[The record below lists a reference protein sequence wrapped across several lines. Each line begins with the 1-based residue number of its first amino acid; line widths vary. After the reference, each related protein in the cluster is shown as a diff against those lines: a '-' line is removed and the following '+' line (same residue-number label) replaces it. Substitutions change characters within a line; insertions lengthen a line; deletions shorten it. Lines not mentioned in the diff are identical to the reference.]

1 MDNFNAFDL
10 VAISLLVVGGVNW
23 GMIGAFDFNLVS
35 YIFGNMTVITR
46 AVYVLVGLSG
56 LYIAFSTM
64 YESNNAPALNHKTI
78 LSR

>member
-23 GMIGAFDFNLVS
+23 GLIGAFDFNLVS
-35 YIFGNMTVITR
+35 YVFGNMTFVTR

-56 LYIAFSTM
+56 VYIAFSTM
-64 YESNNAPALNHKTI
+64 FEPETSHSINRATI